1 MSIHPG
7 SSGFISDVAAGAA
20 GISEIYAGS
29 TLVWQKA
36 PDYGKWDWADDFN
49 GSSVSSRWWTGA
61 TGAQITNGVVN
72 TPGLYGFTMWTTEDV
87 FSGGNLDAEVTIGS
101 SHVGNGSAFTSLMV
115 GDPAN
120 HFEITMGGG
129 GERAI
134 WEIRN
139 GQPGSWLVST
149 GTRSFRAGD
158 VVGLTRR
165 GGNHVTVWFNH
176 QAIGSAY
183 TTAGVGWGRI
193 GLAFRSQFGFP
204 VPIGPGVDHVG
215 IMDM

>member
-1 MSIHPG
+1 MPIYPG

-20 GISEIYAGS
+20 GISEIWAGS
-29 TLVWQKA
+29 DLVWQKT
-36 PDYGKWDWADDFN
+36 PDYGKWDWADGFN
-49 GSSVSSRWWTGA
+49 GSSVSARWWTNA
-61 TGAQITNGVVN
+61 SSAEVSNGVVN
-72 TPGLYGFTMWTTEDV
+72 TPGLYNVTMWTTEAV

-101 SHVGNGSAFTSLMV
+101 GNVSAEYSSLLVGEPN
-115 GDPAN
+115 N
-120 HFEITMGGG
+120 HFEITLGSG
-129 GERAI
+129 GERSI

-139 GQPGSWLVST
+139 GQPGTWLAST
-149 GTRSFRAGD
+149 GTRNYNPGD

-183 TTAGVGWGRI
+183 TTAGVGSGRI
-193 GLAFRSQFGFP
+193 GLAFRSRFGFP
-204 VPIGPGVDHVG
+204 IPIGPGVDHVG

>member
-1 MSIHPG
+1 MAIGPG
-7 SSGFISDVAAGAA
+7 NSGFIADVAAGAS

-29 TLVWQKA
+29 NLVWEKT
-36 PDYGKWDWADDFN
+36 PDYGKWDWADPFN
-49 GSSVSSRWWTGA
+49 GSTVNPRWWTNA
-61 TGAQITNGVVN
+61 DLSNIVDGVVN
-72 TPGLYGFTMWTTEDV
+72 TPGLYGFTMWTTQDV
-87 FSGGNLDAEVTIGS
+87 FSGGNLDAEITIGS
-101 SHVGNGSAFTSLMV
+101 DNVSAEYTSFMV
-115 GDPAN
+115 GDPQN
-120 HFEITMGGG
+120 HFEITMGSN

-139 GQPGSWLVST
+139 GQPGTWIAST
-149 GTRSFRAGD
+149 GTRQYKAGD

-176 QAIGSAY
+176 QQIGSGY
-183 TTAGVGWGRI
+183 TNAGVGWGRI
-193 GLAFRSQFGFP
+193 GLMFRSRLGFP